1 MLGCA
6 RCGEQSDDGR
16 RFCWSCGAPLAGEPA
31 SAREVRKVVTI
42 VFCDVVG
49 STDIGERQDPEQL
62 RWLMSRYFEEMS
74 AIVARH
80 GGTVAKFIGD
90 AVMAVFGAPVL
101 HEDDALRAVR
111 AATDMQ
117 AAVSALNVEFESSLG
132 VHIKVRVGVNTG
144 EVIAGDVSG
153 SDTLV
158 TGDAVNTAQ
167 RLETSAGSDE
177 ILIGEGTYALARDA
191 IHAQALPPL
200 AVKGKQRRLRAYRL
214 LAVAP
219 GHAVRT
225 QLFSSPFVGREVELA
240 LIRETVL
247 RAIRA
252 RSCHLLTVLGQPG
265 VGKSRLVAEAIRDAA
280 PASTV
285 LQSNCLSYG
294 EGITFWPV
302 TEILRQAAQTDASE
316 LDARF
321 RDRLTALLAGD
332 DNAAA
337 IAEGVSELVGP
348 GSGRRPAEELFWAVR
363 KLLEAI
369 ARRGPV
375 VVVFDDIHWGE
386 ATLLDLI
393 EYLADWSRDVPL
405 LLICIARPELHEIRP
420 GWGGGKVNATSIFLD
435 PLTEPES
442 ERLID
447 HLLGDTAL
455 SQKLRDRI
463 HEAAEGYPL
472 FFEEIVSMLVDE
484 GLLGSQ
490 AEGGE
495 AGAEAARMRVPAT
508 INLLLA
514 SRIDRLPHAEREVLA
529 CASVEGRTFHR
540 GAVEHLSRSGAGADV
555 ERLLGALVHKDLIR
569 PEPSQ
574 LRREDAFSFRHIL
587 IRDAAYE
594 SLRKH
599 ARAELHERFASWLVT
614 TTGDKAAEYDE
625 FVGYHLERAFQYRAA
640 LRHLE
645 RTDRELAGRAGAHL
659 ASAGSRARLRG
670 DVPAAAKLLKRAVV
684 LLGEDDGAPP
694 ETLID
699 LGSVLVE
706 IGDLAGGDA
715 VFAEAVEAA
724 SRRADERLATWAALE
739 RANVRSQIDPGY
751 DARQLRQVAERSIPV
766 FEERGDEL
774 GVATALTRVAETH
787 WIQGRFAASEEVLE
801 QALVHA
807 ERAGDQREIVEILEL
822 LGRTIVIGPR
832 PVDEAIAR
840 CRAILEQARDHPR
853 LDAWTWSM
861 LAVLEAMRGH
871 PTEARALCSDSRRAL
886 ADLGLEMML
895 AGAHMY
901 WGVAELTMGDARAA
915 EDEFRR
921 GCDALDA
928 LGERATLSTMA
939 AFLARALVHQGRYDE
954 AGRLTVVS
962 EDAAADDD
970 LASQVLWRGV
980 RARVLSHRGDVEPA
994 ERLARKAADMAR
1006 TSDFLTTRA
1015 DVVMDL
1021 AHVVHRARP
1030 ADADAIV
1037 AEAVSLYE
1045 AKGNMASAAG
1055 ARETHLHWR
1064 TPSPA

>member
-6 RCGEQSDDGR
+6 RCGEQSDGGS
-16 RFCWSCGAPLAGEPA
+16 RFCWSCGAPLEGGLA

-62 RWLMSRYFEEMS
+62 RWLMSRYFEEIS
-74 AIVARH
+74 AIVSRH

-111 AATDMQ
+111 AAADMQ
-117 AAVSALNVEFESSLG
+117 EAVSALNVEFERSLG
-132 VHIKVRVGVNTG
+132 VHIKVRIGINTG
-144 EVIAGDVSG
+144 EVVAGDVSG

-167 RLETSAGSDE
+167 RLEASAGSDE
-177 ILIGEGTYALARDA
+177 ILIGEGTYALAREA

-214 LAVAP
+214 LEVAP
-219 GHAVRT
+219 GHPVST
-225 QLFSSPFVGREVELA
+225 QLFSSPFVGRELELA

-265 VGKSRLVAEAIRDAA
+265 VGKSRLVAEAIRDVA

-302 TEILRQAAQTDASE
+302 IEIVRQAAQADASE
-316 LDARF
+316 LDASF
-321 RDRLTALLAGD
+321 RDKLTPLLAGD
-332 DNAAA
+332 ENAEA
-337 IAEGVSELVGP
+337 ITEGVSELVGP
-348 GSGRRPAEELFWAVR
+348 GGGRRPAEELFWAVR

-405 LLICIARPELHEIRP
+405 LLVCIARPELHEIRP

-455 SQKLRDRI
+455 SGKLRDRI

-472 FFEEIVSMLVDE
+472 FFEEIVSMLVDD
-484 GLLGSQ
+484 GLLGGQ
-490 AEGGE
+490 DEHGE

-514 SRIDRLPHAEREVLA
+514 SRIDRLPHEEREVLA

-540 GAVEHLSRSGAGADV
+540 GAVEHLLRSGAGPEV
-555 ERLLGALVHKDLIR
+555 ERLLGVLVYKDLIR

-574 LRREDAFSFRHIL
+574 LRREDAFRFRHIL

-594 SLRKH
+594 SLRKQ

-614 TTGDKAAEYDE
+614 TTGDAAEYDE
-625 FVGYHLERAFQYRAA
+625 FVGYHLERAFRYRAG
-640 LRHLE
+640 LYHLK
-645 RTDRELAGRAGAHL
+645 RTDCELAGRAGAHL
-659 ASAGSRARLRG
+659 AAAGSRARVRG
-670 DVPAAAKLLKRAVV
+670 DVPAAVKLLKRAVV
-684 LLGEDDGAPP
+684 LMDEDHGAPP
-694 ETLID
+694 EALLD

-706 IGDLAGGDA
+706 IGDLAGGDE
-715 VFAEAVEAA
+715 VFAEAMKAA

-751 DARQLRQVAERSIPV
+751 DARKLREVAETSIPV

-787 WIQGRFAASEEVLE
+787 WIHGRFAASEEVLE

-807 ERAGDQREIVEILEL
+807 ERAGDQREIAEILEL
-822 LGRTIVIGPR
+822 LGRAIVIGPR

-840 CRAILEQARDHPR
+840 CRAILEQARDHTR
-853 LDAWTWSM
+853 LDAWTKSM
-861 LAVLEAMRGH
+861 LAVLKAMRGR
-871 PTEARALCSDSRRAL
+871 PTEARGLCRDSRRAL

-901 WGVAELTMGDARAA
+901 WGVAELTIGDARAA

-939 AFLARALVHQGRYDE
+939 AFLARALVHQARYDE
-954 AGRLTVVS
+954 AERFTVVS

-970 LASQVLWRGV
+970 LASQVLWRGT

-994 ERLARKAADMAR
+994 ERLARQAADMAR

-1030 ADADAIV
+1030 ADADAVV

-1045 AKGNMASAAG
+1045 AKGNSASAAA
-1055 ARETHLHWR
+1055 ARETHLRWR